1 MRLTMDF
8 LMDHIVLNVTDVEKE
23 VEFYISVLGFSP
35 ERLELYR
42 EGKAPFPS
50 VRINPDTIIDLFPG
64 IMWDRRLHGETTETN
79 LNHFC
84 LTVSREDFESL
95 YDRLGELGVV
105 IEQGPV
111 ERWGAHGTGISIY
124 FRDPELNLIE
134 VRYYE
139 KKIESSVCLLET

>member
-1 MRLTMDF
+1 MNF
-8 LMDHIVLNVTDVEKE
+8 LLDHLVLNCTNVKKML
-23 VEFYISVLGFSP
+23 EFYCTVFGFSA
-35 ERLELYR
+35 ERDEMYR
-42 EGKAPFPS
+42 EGKVPFPS

-64 IMWDRRLHGETTETN
+64 KPARSESHGEKAETN

-84 LTVSREDFESL
+84 LSVSKEDSIMLTEK
-95 YDRLGELGVV
+95 LGHLGII

-111 ERWGAHGTGISIY
+111 ERWGAHGTGVSIY

-139 KKIESSVCLLET
+139 NRTDSEVCLLET